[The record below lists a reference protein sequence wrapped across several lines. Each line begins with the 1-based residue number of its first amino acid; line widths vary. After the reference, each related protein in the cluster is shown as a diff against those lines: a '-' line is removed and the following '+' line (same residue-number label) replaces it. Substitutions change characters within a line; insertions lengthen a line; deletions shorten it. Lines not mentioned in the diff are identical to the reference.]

1 MISLDQIATLK
12 RYVALIPEE
21 PRNEPVEAVNPA
33 LAELFCEFTH
43 VLHPLPDTLT
53 EADAVQFLD
62 KHLLP

>member
-1 MISLDQIATLK
+1 MTPELITLAK
-12 RYVALIPEE
+12 RYVSLIPDE

-33 LAELFCEFTH
+33 LADLFCQYCH

-62 KHLLP
+62 RHLIP